1 MSHGTG
7 GGCGEEVAKARG
19 SLAERES
26 WWEVRAVKG
35 PEGLGEGL
43 GAQEVTKKNHFP
55 LSGNGG
61 QSSPFPPRMY

>member
-1 MSHGTG
+1 MSLGTG
-7 GGCGEEVAKARG
+7 GGCGEEVARARG

-26 WWEVRAVKG
+26 WWEVRVVKG

-43 GAQEVTKKNHFP
+43 GPQEVTENHFP

-61 QSSPFPPRMY
+61 HFSPFPPRIY